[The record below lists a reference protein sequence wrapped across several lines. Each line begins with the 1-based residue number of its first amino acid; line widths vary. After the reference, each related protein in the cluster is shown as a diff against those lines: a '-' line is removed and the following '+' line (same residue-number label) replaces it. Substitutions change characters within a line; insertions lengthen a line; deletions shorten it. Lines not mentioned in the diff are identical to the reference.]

1 MKKKLEKDIS
11 QELPIGHYQ
20 QITLVFNKLI
30 QFVDLN
36 KFLPCWRELKQSV
49 NLLRNDN
56 NNNDGGNGSTISMIE
71 SKGKIKL
78 KLVKGQY
85 YYRCNILIDDAYPT
99 TSTHEN
105 WGKPCT
111 LSLESTNFPSKI
123 EKMLTSQA
131 EELVRRLQDGMSQD
145 DALKFSNPIKAP
157 KDDDD
162 EDKNKKSEVRIT
174 SEKLKGLKKDIETL
188 SRVRDLR
195 QVDAATK
202 QGNAKMK
209 ANAARDRKDARRAI
223 KKITNQEIENDALI
237 EEKDKQWQEE
247 EKARMAG
254 YNISEFDGRNPQRSL
269 LPLVTFL
276 KEKIQRLP
284 DEVCPGCQKKVL
296 PSDPNQLKALY
307 ISASECKTE
316 KEKKARKAA
325 RAKRPMRT
333 YCGHWWHYSC
343 LNKYMVEPPFGL
355 TCPVPDCNRRVYH
368 PDWPADIKQ
377 LERAWAGEQARLREI
392 EDAALFL

>member
-174 SEKLKGLKKDIETL
+174 S
-188 SRVRDLR
+188 
-195 QVDAATK
+195 
-202 QGNAKMK
+202 
-209 ANAARDRKDARRAI
+209 
-223 KKITNQEIENDALI
+223 
-237 EEKDKQWQEE
+237 
-247 EKARMAG
+247 
-254 YNISEFDGRNPQRSL
+254 
-269 LPLVTFL
+269 
-276 KEKIQRLP
+276 
-284 DEVCPGCQKKVL
+284 
-296 PSDPNQLKALY
+296 
-307 ISASECKTE
+307 
-316 KEKKARKAA
+316 
-325 RAKRPMRT
+325 
-333 YCGHWWHYSC
+333 
-343 LNKYMVEPPFGL
+343 
-355 TCPVPDCNRRVYH
+355 
-368 PDWPADIKQ
+368 
-377 LERAWAGEQARLREI
+377 
-392 EDAALFL
+392 